1 MEEQSKIEELT
12 FPENVRRNP
21 YQLLGDLRDSEI
33 LLRELFDNCRDELA
47 ASKACNTVYVWTGD
61 FNILADNGRGI
72 SVALSDDKTKTQME
86 LACASIYAG
95 GKFHSDKV
103 QGGMHGIGM
112 SAVNAVSDKFK
123 IACKIT
129 EANWE
134 QSNELVQEA
143 VKDFFDEFPGESL
156 EGNMWLLLSY
166 EKGIKID
173 EKVVNKELLD
183 AEFNRELPEDL
194 STIVGFTPD
203 LSIVGSSKCILKTSW
218 YEYTFKVLKEFYEKN
233 ITLIYNDQILPDNYI
248 PKRFEYKNVIQLV
261 RPNINKEVSFYVTFD
276 INQDLSV
283 KDISGCVNMIT
294 VNRGLHI
301 QSAASAYADA
311 LKEVF
316 GIEHKFLTEGLM
328 MDVIFLANKVG
339 YNSQTKEN
347 LVSVDAFE
355 GEDWLILKEGIK
367 QIIFDN
373 KEYFEQHVQALNDLA
388 ATYASISEREYV
400 KSMVQFNSEIGANKV
415 KSFVPIKLKDCSS
428 PNREECSLFIGEGS
442 SAIGTIMKVRDPYYH
457 ACLPLRGVSM
467 NAVFRSLEDVMQN
480 DELSDLVQSIGAGID
495 DVYDLNGL
503 RYNEIII
510 TVDAD
515 FDGNH
520 IAALLLG
527 FFSAHM
533 PWLIEAG
540 KVYLLK
546 SPFYKQDDKF
556 IYQDE
561 MDKLDKSRP
570 FQRFKGLGSLH
581 AGNPK
586 ARQEIIDIFINPNTR
601 KLIQITPEGIDRA
614 IMTVGDKHTRRRLMQ
629 NMNYVE
635 NKSKEFE
642 EADGE

>member
-1 MEEQSKIEELT
+1 
-12 FPENVRRNP
+12 
-21 YQLLGDLRDSEI
+21 
-33 LLRELFDNCRDELA
+33 
-47 ASKACNTVYVWTGD
+47 
-61 FNILADNGRGI
+61 
-72 SVALSDDKTKTQME
+72 
-86 LACASIYAG
+86 
-95 GKFHSDKV
+95 
-103 QGGMHGIGM
+103 
-112 SAVNAVSDKFK
+112 
-123 IACKIT
+123 
-129 EANWE
+129 
-134 QSNELVQEA
+134 
-143 VKDFFDEFPGESL
+143 
-156 EGNMWLLLSY
+156 
-166 EKGIKID
+166 
-173 EKVVNKELLD
+173 
-183 AEFNRELPEDL
+183 
-194 STIVGFTPD
+194 
-203 LSIVGSSKCILKTSW
+203 
-218 YEYTFKVLKEFYEKN
+218 
-233 ITLIYNDQILPDNYI
+233 
-248 PKRFEYKNVIQLV
+248 
-261 RPNINKEVSFYVTFD
+261 
-276 INQDLSV
+276 
-283 KDISGCVNMIT
+283 
-294 VNRGLHI
+294 
-301 QSAASAYADA
+301 
-311 LKEVF
+311 
-316 GIEHKFLTEGLM
+316 
-328 MDVIFLANKVG
+328 
-339 YNSQTKEN
+339 
-347 LVSVDAFE
+347 
-355 GEDWLILKEGIK
+355 
-367 QIIFDN
+367 
-373 KEYFEQHVQALNDLA
+373 
-388 ATYASISEREYV
+388 
-400 KSMVQFNSEIGANKV
+400 
-415 KSFVPIKLKDCSS
+415 
-428 PNREECSLFIGEGS
+428 
-442 SAIGTIMKVRDPYYH
+442 MKVRDPYYH